1 MAGLKDFDLDKLDD
15 EQIANLLENYRK
27 AGKTEEPKY
36 TEILAEHARRQGKG
50 LSFEKSLAA
59 IRDAASRGQFLS
71 YKQLAEASGLKWS
84 FAVRHAMPS
93 HLWNLLEYSYRN
105 GLPLLSAIVVNQK
118 NVGTGD
124 MEPETLRG
132 FIAGARDL
140 GIAVTDER
148 QFLKEQQE
156 EVFRRAKEGRL
167 NV

>member
-1 MAGLKDFDLDKLDD
+1 MGRLKDFDLDKLDD

-36 TEILAEHARRQGKG
+36 MEILAEYARRWGKG
-50 LSFEKSLAA
+50 LSFEKSIAA

-71 YKQLAEASGLKWS
+71 YKQLAEASGLNWS
-84 FAVRHAMPS
+84 FAVRHVMPS

-132 FIAGARDL
+132 FIAGVRDL
-140 GIAVTDER
+140 GLPVTDDR
-148 QFLKEQQE
+148 QFLKEQQAE
-156 EVFRRAKEGRL
+156 IFGRAKEGTL

>member
-1 MAGLKDFDLDKLDD
+1 MGGLKDFDLDKLDD
-15 EQIANLLENYRK
+15 KQIANLLENYRK

-36 TEILAEHARRQGKG
+36 TEILAEYARRRGKG
-50 LSFEKSLAA
+50 LSFDKSLAA

-93 HLWNLLEYSYRN
+93 HLFNLLEYAHRN
-105 GLPLLSAIVVNQK
+105 GLPLLSAIVVNQE
-118 NVGTGD
+118 NVDTGE

-132 FIAGARDL
+132 FVAGARDL
-140 GIAVTDER
+140 GIPVADER
-148 QFLKEQQE
+148 QFLKDQQDD
-156 EVFRRAKEGRL
+156 VFRRAREGTL